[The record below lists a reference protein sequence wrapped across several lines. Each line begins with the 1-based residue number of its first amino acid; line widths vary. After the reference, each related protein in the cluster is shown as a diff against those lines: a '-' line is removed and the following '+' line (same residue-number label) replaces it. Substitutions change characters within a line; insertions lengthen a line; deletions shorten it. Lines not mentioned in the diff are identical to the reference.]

1 MASEQNDAA
10 DRELREL
17 LGELRVLLP
26 GVTVLFGF
34 LLTLPFTTT
43 FSVLPADARNAYAV
57 AFFSSAAS
65 LLFLVGES
73 AYHRV
78 RGKPYDKHR
87 MIRTATR
94 QAVTG
99 TALLLIAVTAV
110 VYLVTTT
117 LYSPPAAALV
127 GAATFVAGAGIWFAL
142 PLARRIRS

>member
-1 MASEQNDAA
+1 M
-10 DRELREL
+10 
-17 LGELRVLLP
+17 
-26 GVTVLFGF
+26 
-34 LLTLPFTTT
+34 
-43 FSVLPADARNAYAV
+43 LPADARNAYAV

-117 LYSPPAAALV
+117 LYSLPAAALI
-127 GAATFVAGAGIWFAL
+127 GTATFVAGAGIWFAL
-142 PLARRIRS
+142 PLARRLRS